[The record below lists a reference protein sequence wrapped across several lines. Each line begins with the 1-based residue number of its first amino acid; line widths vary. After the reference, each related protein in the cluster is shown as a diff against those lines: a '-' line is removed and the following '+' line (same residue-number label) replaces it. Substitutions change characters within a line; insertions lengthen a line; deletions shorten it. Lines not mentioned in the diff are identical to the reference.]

1 MAGRVVCLI
10 NNGKSSTVWSSCVVW
25 SGLKFVGWLVVFGV
39 GQFVWWVFVLIVNK
53 LVAGFVLIDKVEVA
67 IFASP
72 A

>member
-1 MAGRVVCLI
+1 
-10 NNGKSSTVWSSCVVW
+10 
-25 SGLKFVGWLVVFGV
+25 LVVFGV
-39 GQFVWWVFVLIVNK
+39 GQFVWWVFVLIFNK